1 MAKLPMYQ
9 QIKRDLLDRIARGD
23 DDPEVPFTTQRE
35 ICDRYGVSMLT
46 AARAL
51 TELKQE
57 GVLVSSRGRGT
68 FVAGRRSS
76 RNPQTSTDAPPSVTC
91 IIPALASGDVMDV
104 VLGVERTAA
113 SFGFTTTFADTTGSW
128 EHQREALRRATH
140 ASAVILYPV
149 DGPGDAD
156 SVQALHEAGVPVVF
170 VDRYWP
176 DLPSA
181 AVLID
186 NQEIGYQLASRLIG
200 HGFERIATLWVETA
214 CTSVR
219 DRQAGHLRALR
230 EHGIE
235 IDAELL
241 AMRDYLTQ
249 PDHVRHEMLTSALAG
264 DSKLTAFVCS
274 NGFVLEQALSDAL
287 ELGLRVPDE
296 VDFAGTDRKV
306 GRRSTIPPLAAVTAI
321 LPHRTVGEN
330 AARIACEAVQS
341 GHLPSAAHTI
351 LSAEF
356 RERDSWP
363 LRLHIAR
370 RDTA

>member
-23 DDPEVPFTTQRE
+23 YSPDVPFTTQRE

-51 TELKQE
+51 TELQQE
-57 GVLVSSRGRGT
+57 GALVSSRGRGT
-68 FVAGRRSS
+68 FVAARRPAASAS
-76 RNPQTSTDAPPSVTC
+76 AAPPTITC
-91 IIPALASGDVMDV
+91 IIPALTSGDVMDV
-104 VLGVERTAA
+104 VRGVERTAA
-113 SFGFTTTFADTTGSW
+113 ALGFTTSIVDVEGSW
-128 EHQREALRRATH
+128 ERQREALRRSTH
-140 ASAVILYPV
+140 SAAVIVYPV

-156 SVQALHEAGVPVVF
+156 SVTYLREAGVPVVF

-176 DLPSA
+176 ELPAA

-186 NQEIGYQLASRLIG
+186 NHEIGYHLASRLIER
-200 HGFERIATLWVETA
+200 GFDRIGTLWVETD

-230 EHGIE
+230 EHGVAV
-235 IDAELL
+235 DAELL

-249 PDHVRHEMLTSALAG
+249 PDDARHRMLKSAIEHG
-264 DSKLTAFVCS
+264 SSPIGFVCS
-274 NGFVLEQALSDAL
+274 NGFVLEQALADAI
-287 ELGLRVPDE
+287 ELGLEVPDN

-306 GRRSTIPPLAAVTAI
+306 GRKSSIPPLTAVTAI
-321 LPHRTVGEN
+321 LPQRAVGEA
-330 AARIACEAVQS
+330 AARIACEAARH
-341 GHLPSAAHTI
+341 GRMPDPSHVT

-356 RERDSWP
+356 VERESSP
-363 LRLHIAR
+363 FQLQLVR
-370 RDTA
+370 RRGA